1 VKDFLLDT
9 NIISHFARLK
19 LGVTNKETKTIE
31 EYISK
36 ISKGAKIF
44 FCAINI
50 GEIEYG
56 YNVGDKSI
64 KEDLKTICDYIK
76 GFEILPID
84 QEIAREW
91 YAKIR
96 ALLFENYCPKDGK
109 KKRRLSEY
117 KDPITDK
124 LIQVQEN
131 DIWICATAKHYNLTL
146 ITADK
151 LNAIKSV
158 INIDIENW
166 II

>member
-1 VKDFLLDT
+1 MKDFLLDT
-9 NIISHFARLK
+9 NIISHFAHLK
-19 LGVTNKETKTIE
+19 LDIASKEAGTIK

-36 ISKGAKIF
+36 ISKEAKIF
-44 FCAINI
+44 LCAINI

-56 YNVGDKSI
+56 YNVADKNI
-64 KEDLKTICDYIK
+64 KEDLKIICDYLK
-76 GFEILPID
+76 GFEILSID
-84 QEIAREW
+84 QAIAREC

-96 ALLFENYCPKDGK
+96 ALLFEKYCPRDGK
-109 KKRRLSEY
+109 RKRRLSEY

-124 LIQVQEN
+124 FIQVQEN
-131 DIWICATAKHYNLTL
+131 DIWICATAMYYNLTL

-158 INIDIENW
+158 IKIDIENW